1 MSVLVAMGVFV
12 LSHIVIARS
21 GLKPALIAR
30 LGEHTYLAAY
40 SALSVALLGWV
51 IWAVLTADR
60 IPLWA
65 TPVWGYG
72 FGAVVSL
79 AGFILMGIGAVTP
92 NPLSV
97 SFRRSRFDPS
107 RPGVIGWVRH
117 PLIWGL
123 TLWAIAHVPANG
135 DWPSVILFVGSA
147 AFGVVGVFAVE
158 RRLRRRLGDD
168 EWRRLTGGQGRLD
181 WNARLGAGVGLGLWL
196 GFIVL
201 HPLLFWADPLAVL
214 RSQLS

>member
-21 GLKPALIAR
+21 RLKPALIAR
-30 LGEHTYLAAY
+30 FGERTYLATY
-40 SALSVALLGWV
+40 SVLSVALLGWV

-65 TPVWGYG
+65 TPDWGYG

-79 AGFILMGIGAVTP
+79 AGFILIGIGAVTP

-97 SFRRSRFDPS
+97 SFRKSGYHPS

-123 TLWAIAHVPANG
+123 TLWAIAHIPANG

-147 AFGVVGVFAVE
+147 AFGAIGVFAVE
-158 RRLRRRLGDD
+158 RRLRHRLGGD
-168 EWRRLTGGQGRLD
+168 EWQRLTRHRGHVD
-181 WNARLGAGVGLGLWL
+181 SNALLGAAVGLGLWL

-214 RSQLS
+214 RSQIP